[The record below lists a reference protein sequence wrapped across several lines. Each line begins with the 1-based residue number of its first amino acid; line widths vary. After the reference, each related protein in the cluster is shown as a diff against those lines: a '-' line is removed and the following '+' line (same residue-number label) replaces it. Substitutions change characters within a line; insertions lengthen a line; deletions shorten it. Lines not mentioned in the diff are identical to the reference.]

1 MRFDPMSYIKNDEN
15 NMSDDIFNQMGGE
28 EPDRVEHALNDYTEK
43 LLNYH
48 AFENRQASRS
58 AF

>member
-1 MRFDPMSYIKNDEN
+1 MSYIKNDEN
-15 NMSDDIFNQMGGE
+15 NMSDDIFNQMGGD
-28 EPDRVEHALNDYTEK
+28 EPERVEHALNDYTEK